1 MSDQQNNL
9 VKFLED
15 LQQEIEE
22 YVEYLV
28 DVEGVEL
35 SDYQQKKLVEPI
47 SFQILKIRTD
57 ITSQRLAPTQSADRG
72 KHE

>member
-1 MSDQQNNL
+1 MDDVIKL
-9 VKFLED
+9 LEA

-57 ITSQRLAPTQSADRG
+57 ETSKRLRL
-72 KHE
+72 EL